1 MVEKNKNSHWIKRLQ
16 QLPVD
21 WTLMVDER
29 PIQWLLQGIR
39 SRFEIFG
46 ERGGGKGVENM
57 L

>member
-1 MVEKNKNSHWIKRLQ
+1 M
-16 QLPVD
+16 PVD